1 MTKPRAEL
9 HGARSNT
16 LEMPF
21 WRSRSVPRVVVR
33 SRRSVRASVDSC
45 ACTVVAAMGP
55 VGRSAFLRSMRLKV
69 GEPSAG
75 YPFDIAAV
83 ARLNIDFG
91 AVTVLVGDNGTG
103 KSTIIEA
110 LAVAAGF
117 NAEGGGRNLQ
127 FETLATHSDLH
138 HHVELRWKQ
147 RPRWGWFLR
156 AESFY
161 GMATHIANDDDPR
174 YGIKVLFPDL
184 HGRSHGQSFLEL
196 ITSRFLTPGLYL
208 MDEPESALSFQG
220 QLRLLRFIHDGAA
233 AGAQFVLATHS
244 PLLMRAGGAT
254 IYQFSDDGITR
265 TDYDDLEVVNL
276 WRRFLDSPD
285 RILDILYADE

>member
-1 MTKPRAEL
+1 MRVFGT
-9 HGARSNT
+9 GAAADGC
-16 LEMPF
+16 
-21 WRSRSVPRVVVR
+21 V
-33 SRRSVRASVDSC
+33 
-45 ACTVVAAMGP
+45 CTVGREMGP
-55 VGRSAFLRSMRLKV
+55 VGRAAFLRSMQLKADA
-69 GEPSAG
+69 PSTG
-75 YPFDIAAV
+75 YPFDLPAV
-83 ARLNIDFG
+83 AQLDLVFG
-91 AVTVLVGDNGTG
+91 AVTVLAGDNGSG

-138 HHVELRWKQ
+138 HHVELRWKL

-161 GMATHIANDDDPR
+161 GMATHIANDADPR
-174 YGIKVLFPDL
+174 YGIQALFPDL
-184 HGRSHGQSFLEL
+184 HGRSHGQSFLQL
-196 ITSRFLTPGLYL
+196 ITSRFSTPGLYL

-220 QLRLLRFIHDGAA
+220 QLRLLRFIHDGIA

-244 PLLMRAGGAT
+244 PLLMRADGAT
-254 IYQFSDDGITR
+254 IYQFGDDGIAR

-285 RILDILYADE
+285 RILNILYADE